1 MLFRSIWMNF
11 ISVSAQSGDA
21 PKQNPKTP
29 YQNELKALNA
39 FLVDF
44 EDGFFGY
51 IEVVDGQI
59 QIQFK
64 EGKFSKFDLEN
75 MTEPELNETY
85 GQVTWNCKDDDACVT
100 TDWSEEGKETGILFS
115 GSGSAELEYLM
126 ELLNGFIKAYR
137 AK

>member
-1 MLFRSIWMNF
+1 MKAFFKFMLLVIIWMNF

-29 YQNELKALNA
+29 YQNKLKALNA

-44 EDGFFGY
+44 ETEFFGY

-75 MTEPELNETY
+75 MTEPGFEWNLRTGYLEL
-85 GQVTWNCKDDDACVT
+85 
-100 TDWSEEGKETGILFS
+100 
-115 GSGSAELEYLM
+115 
-126 ELLNGFIKAYR
+126 
-137 AK
+137 